1 MAKTASTRTS
11 KQTGKQAR
19 TGGSAAPDRRRQA
32 RAAQQAALARAKRR
46 RTLTQVGIIGGV
58 AVVVVAIIATAVL
71 LGRSGSTPAAGG
83 GAGTPSATGT
93 TSIGGA
99 SVPLAIGGG
108 VPNGVKVGRSDA
120 KVSMD
125 LWVDYSCPHCQ
136 EFEAANNG
144 VISDLVASG
153 KLAVTYHNIE
163 IVTDYGTE
171 AGSAAACV
179 AVNDPGAWPAFNA
192 ALYANHSAST
202 DGWSASDFASFA
214 DSNGAGDATQKCITD
229 ETYTGW
235 IADNTAASVKA
246 DVSGTPTMFIDGQK
260 TDTLS
265 GQALTDRVNSLA
277 SA

>member
-1 MAKTASTRTS
+1 MAKTGSRPASRQS
-11 KQTGKQAR
+11 RANDPGA
-19 TGGSAAPDRRRQA
+19 SDRRRQA

-46 RTLTQVGIIGGV
+46 RTLTQVGIVGGV

-71 LGRSGSTPAAGG
+71 LGRGGSTPAAGG
-83 GAGTPSATGT
+83 GAGAPAATGT
-93 TSIGGA
+93 TSVGGA
-99 SVPLAIGGG
+99 SVPLTIGGD
-108 VPNGVKVGRSDA
+108 VPNGVRVGKADA

-144 VISDLVASG
+144 VINDLVAAG

-192 ALYANHSAST
+192 ALYANHSATT

-214 DSNGAGDATQKCITD
+214 ASNGAGDATQKCIT
-229 ETYTGW
+229 EEPYKGW